1 MRKETVRGEA
11 EMAQMTLSDME
22 YANRRRITKRE
33 EFLNS
38 MEEIVP
44 WQGWVEIIE
53 PNYYQSSRGRKPI
66 RIETMLRMY
75 LMQTWFNL
83 SDEGTEDAIYD
94 SYAMRN
100 FLHIN
105 FLEEQVP
112 DATTLLKFRHL
123 LEKHS
128 IGEKLFNDVKDR
140 LEKAGLMMHGGTIV
154 DATIIEAPS
163 STKNK
168 DRKRDPEMHQTK
180 KGNQWHH
187 GMKVHSGVDAG
198 SGYVHSITGTAANV
212 HDIKETANLIR
223 EDDEVVYGDSGY
235 TGIEKR
241 DEIRNDEHLSKV
253 EYRINRKPSSLNV
266 GKSYQGINWEKEI
279 EHLKSSVRCKV
290 EHPFLIVKR
299 YFGYAKV
306 AYRGI
311 AKNMNRFHVLFCSAN
326 LVMCVRAGRAAEFC
340 SA

>member
-1 MRKETVRGEA
+1 
-11 EMAQMTLSDME
+11 MAQMTLSDME

-33 EFLNS
+33 AFLNS

-44 WQGWVEIIE
+44 WEAWVEIIR
-53 PNYYQSSRGRKPI
+53 PYYYSNRRGRKPI
-66 RIETMLRMY
+66 QIETMLRMY
-75 LMQTWFNL
+75 LMQTWFSL
-83 SDEGTEDAIYD
+83 SDEGIEDAIYD
-94 SYAMRN
+94 SYAMRG

-123 LEKHS
+123 LEEHS
-128 IGEKLFNDVKDR
+128 FGEAMFNDIKER

-154 DATIIEAPS
+154 DATIIAAPS

-168 DRKRDPEMHQTK
+168 DGKRDPEMHQTK
-180 KGNQWHH
+180 KGNQWYH

-212 HDIKETANLIR
+212 SDIAETSKLIR

-235 TGIEKR
+235 QGVEKR
-241 DEIRNDEHLSKV
+241 DEIKSDEHLSKV

-266 GKSYQGINWEKEI
+266 SKEYKGINWEKAI

-299 YFGYAKV
+299 YFGYGKV
-306 AYRGI
+306 VYRGI
-311 AKNMNRFHVLFCSAN
+311 AKNMNRFHILFGSAN
-326 LVMCVRAGRAAEFC
+326 LVMCFRAGRTADFC